1 MRIARFAL
9 PDGNHGFGPVDGEE
23 VVDVSGRV
31 PSWTALLAD
40 LRAARPT
47 ATDPRHQVGAVAW
60 EPPVEP
66 GAKVLCVGFNFSTH
80 AAETGRDV
88 PDRPTLF
95 TRFPDTFVGSGGM
108 VVRPPESEQL
118 DWEGEAAVVVGT
130 GGRRI
135 PEAEALGHVAGWT
148 CMAENSVRDWQL
160 HSGQAVA
167 GKNWEA
173 SGALGP
179 WVVTAEEIGD
189 RALTITT
196 RLNGEVVQHDSTD
209 HMTFSAAALLTYIS
223 TFTSLRPGDVVALGT
238 PQGIGLRRDP
248 PRFMA
253 PGDLVEVE
261 VDLVGVLSHT
271 VVDDTPGDRAA
282 TLTGTGGCHR

>member
-1 MRIARFAL
+1 MRIARFTR
-9 PDGNHGFGPVDGEE
+9 PDGTVGFGPVEGEE
-23 VVDVSGRV
+23 VVDVAARV
-31 PSWTALLAD
+31 PSWAALVAD
-40 LRAARPT
+40 PAAARPT
-47 ATDPRHQVGAVAW
+47 PADPRLAVADVAW
-60 EPPVEP
+60 APPVEP

-88 PDRPTLF
+88 PERPTLF
-95 TRFPDTFVGSGGM
+95 TRFADTFVGSGGA

-118 DWEGEAAVVVGT
+118 DWEGEAALVVGT

-135 PEAEALGHVAGWT
+135 AEADALGHVAGWT

-179 WVVTAEEIGD
+179 WVVTADEVGD
-189 RALTITT
+189 RALTVTT
-196 RLNGEVVQHDSTD
+196 RLNGEVVQHDTTD
-209 HMTFSAAALLTYIS
+209 HLTFPAAALLAYIS
-223 TFTSLRPGDVVALGT
+223 TFTPLRPGDVVALGT
-238 PQGIGLRRDP
+238 PQGIGLRREP

-253 PGDLVEVE
+253 PGDRVEVE
-261 VDLVGVLSHT
+261 VDPVGVLAHT
-271 VVDDTPGDRAA
+271 VVDDPVGASVPPLAVAA
-282 TLTGTGGCHR
+282 GGRR